1 MKRMIVALAA
11 TAIVFGTAGT
21 ATAGSDSLGA
31 KTCNYGSVSTKAYG
45 QYNITFNA
53 YLPNLGGAYTIPR
66 TGGVTAAWKYAYWS
80 VPVGQRVEYAKNGSA
95 SNSGTLTSLA
105 WFCDS

>member
-1 MKRMIVALAA
+1 MKRMIVTLAA

-31 KTCNYGSVSTKAYG
+31 KTCNYGSVSSKAYG
-45 QYNITFNA
+45 QNTITFNA
-53 YLPNLGGAYTIPR
+53 YLSNLGGAYTIQR
-66 TGGVTAAWKYAYWS
+66 SGGITASWKYAYWS
-80 VPVGQRVEYAKNGSA
+80 VPVGQRVEYARDGAA
-95 SNSGTLTSLA
+95 SNSGTLTGLA